1 MEFDFDLFLPV
12 PGLTLKAVNHDPPAS
27 SGLGW
32 LAGREG
38 LTKQSANL
46 LNNNKQS
53 CVSRLKKSQETPQ
66 GENDNGFNQNPLR
79 TQNINEVVDEQNSP
93 ELQFHHFVGAR
104 LDGYINGSWVGL
116 HFLVHTVKLS
126 SFSLKP
132 EVAEAVD
139 QLTNSI
145 CCCSFWGGWPLVEVI
160 AKGR

>member
-1 MEFDFDLFLPV
+1 MEFDSFLPV

-66 GENDNGFNQNPLR
+66 GKTTMAQPKPFK
-79 TQNINEVVDEQNSP
+79 NSKH
-93 ELQFHHFVGAR
+93 QR
-104 LDGYINGSWVGL
+104 GS
-116 HFLVHTVKLS
+116 
-126 SFSLKP
+126 
-132 EVAEAVD
+132 
-139 QLTNSI
+139 
-145 CCCSFWGGWPLVEVI
+145 
-160 AKGR
+160 